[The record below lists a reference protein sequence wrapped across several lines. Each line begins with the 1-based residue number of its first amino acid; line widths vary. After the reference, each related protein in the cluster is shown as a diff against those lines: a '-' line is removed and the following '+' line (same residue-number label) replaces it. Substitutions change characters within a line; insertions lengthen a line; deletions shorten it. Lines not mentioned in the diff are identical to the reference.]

1 MTTLPHIC
9 LVLPNIYPVLANRGG
24 LKFVGGAE
32 LRHSIAARLWV
43 RMGYRV
49 SVVCLDHEQPEG
61 EMIDGIRIIK
71 AHTPDGGLPMLRF
84 IYPRLIG
91 MWCALKR
98 ADADIYYQPCAG
110 YLTGVVAEFCRKH
123 GKKSIFAGASD
134 TDFTPDK
141 LRIQYARDRWL
152 YLRGLR
158 NVDAITVQTERQR
171 ALCLERLGRNADL
184 IPNAYDAPYALPDS
198 RREYVLWVGGIRS
211 VKRPDRF
218 LEIARALPHVRFRM
232 IGGPVGHD
240 DDARVYYERIKA
252 EAAGISNLEF
262 LGFIPYAETEP
273 HFDHAS
279 VFVNTSDV
287 EGFPNTFLQAWARGV
302 PTVSFFDPVLRE
314 EGIYRQVQRVE
325 GAVEAVASLAKPSS
339 ERDALSARCRTYQ
352 QQYHSTESILPRY
365 AQLFSRLTG
374 MEATTTNGGAG

>member
-1 MTTLPHIC
+1 MPLPHIC

-32 LRHSIAARLWV
+32 LQHSIAARLWAS
-43 RMGYRV
+43 MGYRV
-49 SVVCLDHEQPEG
+49 SVVTLDFGQPEG
-61 EMIDGIRIIK
+61 EMIDGIRVIK
-71 AHTPDGGLPMLRF
+71 AHTPNGGLPILRF
-84 IYPRLIG
+84 IYPRLAG
-91 MWCALKR
+91 MWRALTR

-110 YLTGVVAEFCRKH
+110 YLTGVVAEFCRRH
-123 GKKSIFAGASD
+123 GRKSVFAGASD

-171 ALCLERLGRNADL
+171 TLCRERLGRDAEL
-184 IPNAYDAPYALPDS
+184 VPNAYDAPYDLPDS

-218 LEIARALPHVRFRM
+218 LEMARALPHIRFRM
-232 IGGPVGHD
+232 IGGPVGSD
-240 DDARVYYERIKA
+240 EAARAYFERIKV
-252 EAAGISNLEF
+252 EAAGIANLEF

-302 PTVSFFDPVLRE
+302 PTVSFFDPVLRD
-314 EGIYRQVQRVE
+314 EGIYRQVQSVE
-325 GAVEAVASLAKPSS
+325 GAVEAVSLLVVSS
-339 ERDALSARCRTYQ
+339 PERDGLSARCRAYQ
-352 QQYHSTESILPRY
+352 QQYHSTESILPHY
-365 AQLFSRLTG
+365 AQLFSRLSGT
-374 MEATTTNGGAG
+374 EAATANGGEG

>member
-1 MTTLPHIC
+1 
-9 LVLPNIYPVLANRGG
+9 
-24 LKFVGGAE
+24 
-32 LRHSIAARLWV
+32 
-43 RMGYRV
+43 
-49 SVVCLDHEQPEG
+49 
-61 EMIDGIRIIK
+61 
-71 AHTPDGGLPMLRF
+71 
-84 IYPRLIG
+84 
-91 MWCALKR
+91 
-98 ADADIYYQPCAG
+98 
-110 YLTGVVAEFCRKH
+110 
-123 GKKSIFAGASD
+123 
-134 TDFTPDK
+134 
-141 LRIQYARDRWL
+141 
-152 YLRGLR
+152 
-158 NVDAITVQTERQR
+158 
-171 ALCLERLGRNADL
+171 LCLERLGRNADL